1 MGAGEAQRRGKHGP
15 SKESNCTKG
24 GKGGKGGQL
33 KGDAADAKGFIGI
46 SHDKMPFVVAGV
58 AVVVLTLTAV
68 VAMVFCRRC
77 RAKASRSLQSDAAR
91 VEQGEVAE
99 GSATKDVVTTGV
111 PFDNTV
117 VTGIPVD
124 HEGASASAKV

>member
-1 MGAGEAQRRGKHGP
+1 MG
-15 SKESNCTKG
+15 
-24 GKGGKGGQL
+24 
-33 KGDAADAKGFIGI
+33 IGI
-46 SHDKMPFVVAGV
+46 SNDKMPFVVAGV

-68 VAMVFCRRC
+68 AAMVFCRRC

-99 GSATKDVVTTGV
+99 GSAAQDVVTARV
-111 PFDNTV
+111 PYDNNV

-124 HEGASASAKV
+124 HESVSASAKVEARRVSI